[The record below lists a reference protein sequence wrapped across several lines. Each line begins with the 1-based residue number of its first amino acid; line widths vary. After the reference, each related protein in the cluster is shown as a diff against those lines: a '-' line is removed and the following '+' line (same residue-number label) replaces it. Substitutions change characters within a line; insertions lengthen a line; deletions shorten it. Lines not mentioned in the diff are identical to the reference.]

1 MRSSLLV
8 LVLVV
13 AGCATQSQRTC
24 RPMMSWSSPA
34 SACAGAP
41 IPAPVVE
48 VAPPPAPEPPKR
60 VLVTDKKIEITD
72 IVQFETNKSILLP
85 KSEELLNEVAAAM
98 KEHAEIKLVQVEGHT
113 DSQGSDKLNMKLSDA
128 RAKAVRDYLVKQGI
142 AGDRLVPKGFGETVP
157 VADNN
162 TEEGRYKNRRV
173 DFKIL
178 KRD

>member
-1 MRSSLLV
+1 MRSNLLV
-8 LVLVV
+8 LILVA
-13 AGCATQSQRTC
+13 AGCAAQSQRTC
-24 RPMMSWSSPA
+24 RPMLSWSAPA
-34 SACAGAP
+34 SACAGAV
-41 IPAPVVE
+41 PAPVVE

-60 VLVTDKKIEITD
+60 VTVTDKKIEITD

-85 KSEELLNEVAAAM
+85 KSEELLNEVATAM
-98 KEHAEIKLVQVEGHT
+98 KEHAEIKLVQIEGHT
-113 DSQGSDKLNMKLSDA
+113 DKQGSAKLNMKLSDA
-128 RAKAVRDYLVKQGI
+128 RAKSVRDYLIKQGI

-162 TEEGRYKNRRV
+162 SEEGRYKNRRV